1 MSFIK
6 TGHMDSFTRESLP
19 PRDQWPWLN
28 QKFID
33 ANYAARLNA
42 SQELIDKTI
51 EIVGP
56 DKLAII
62 AGDGNYTYG
71 ELLAKISQVA
81 NYLESIGVKSGNR
94 ILLRGPN
101 SASLVILWL
110 AVLRVGAVAVTTIHL
125 QRANELEKM
134 LGVAKVQFALIDH
147 RFMEDWNLVT
157 NFEGQTLIYGGES
170 DVFAKAAAFPTS
182 HTASDT
188 ASDDVSLLAFTS
200 GSTGVPKA
208 TMHFHRDILA
218 IADTFS
224 KEIVK
229 PLQDDIFACSAPLA
243 FTFGL
248 GASLVFPFR
257 IGATTLLMEGA
268 PPPVLLEKVRE
279 NKVTVLF
286 TAPTAYRA
294 ILKST
299 NNLELPSLRRCVSA
313 GEHLPES
320 TWSSWYEATGIKL
333 IDGIGATEMLHIF
346 ISASDDEI
354 VPGMTGKVVPGYEAI
369 IVNEEFAELPVGEI
383 GFLAVRGPTG
393 VRYLS
398 DARQSVYA
406 VNGWNV
412 TGDLYLKDA
421 HGYFKYQSRAD
432 DMIISSGYNIAAP
445 EVENALL
452 THNAVSEVAVV
463 GEPDEERGML
473 VVAYIVLQSNQVES
487 TELIKELQDHVKQ
500 KIAPFKYPRRIVF
513 VPSLPKTTTG
523 KLQRFRLKVEDK

>member
-1 MSFIK
+1 MSMFK
-6 TGHMDSFTRESLP
+6 TGHVDNFTRENLP

-28 QKFID
+28 QNFID
-33 ANYAARLNA
+33 ANYDDRLNA
-42 SQELIDKTI
+42 SYELIDKTI
-51 EIVGP
+51 ELVGA

-62 AGDGNYTYG
+62 AADGNYTYG
-71 ELLAKISQVA
+71 ELLAKISQMA
-81 NYLESIGVKSGNR
+81 NYFESIGVKPGNR

-110 AVLRVGAVAVTTIHL
+110 AILRVGAVAVTTIHL

-134 LGVAKVQFALIDH
+134 LGVAHVQFALIDH
-147 RFMEDWNLVT
+147 RFTEDWNLVS
-157 NFEGQTLIYGGES
+157 NFTGQTLIYGGEK
-170 DVFAKAAAFPTS
+170 DVFSKAAKFPTV
-182 HTASDT
+182 HTACDT
-188 ASDDVSLLAFTS
+188 ASDDVSILAFTS
-200 GSTGVPKA
+200 GSTGIPKA
-208 TMHFHRDILA
+208 TIHFHRDILA

-224 KEIVK
+224 KEILK
-229 PLQDDIFACSAPLA
+229 PLKEDIFACSAPLA

-248 GASLVFPFR
+248 GASVVFPFR
-257 IGATTLLMEGA
+257 VGATTLLLEGA
-268 PPPVLLEKVRE
+268 PPPVLIEKVRE
-279 NKVTVLF
+279 NKVSVLF

-294 ILKST
+294 IMKST
-299 NNLELPSLRRCVSA
+299 PRLDLPSLRRCVSA

-320 TWSSWYEATGIKL
+320 TWTSWFEATGLKI

-346 ISASDDEI
+346 ISASDDAI

-369 IVNEEFAELPVGEI
+369 IVNEDFDELPTGEV

-393 VRYLS
+393 VRYLN
-398 DARQSVYA
+398 DVRQNVYS

-452 THNAVSEVAVV
+452 THNAVAEVAVV
-463 GEPDEERGML
+463 GEADEERGML
-473 VVAYIVLQSNQVES
+473 VVAYIVLQADVAES
-487 TELIKELQDHVKQ
+487 AELIKELQDHVKQ

-513 VPSLPKTTTG
+513 VKSLPKTTTG

>member
-1 MSFIK
+1 MSMFK
-6 TGHMDSFTRESLP
+6 TGHIDNFTRENLP

-28 QKFID
+28 QAFID
-33 ANYAARLNA
+33 ANYAERINA
-42 SQELIDKTI
+42 SYELIDKTI
-51 EIVGP
+51 ELVGP

-62 AGDGNYTYG
+62 AADGNYTYG
-71 ELLAKISQVA
+71 QLLAKISQMA
-81 NYLESIGVKSGNR
+81 NYFESIGVKPGNR

-110 AVLRVGAVAVTTIHL
+110 AILRVGAVAVTTIHL

-134 LGVAKVQFALIDH
+134 LGVAKVQYALIDH
-147 RFMEDWNLVT
+147 RFMEDWNLVS
-157 NFEGQTLIYGGES
+157 NFDGQTLIYGGEN
-170 DVFAKAAAFPTS
+170 DVFAKAAAFPTT
-182 HTASDT
+182 HTACDT
-188 ASDDVSLLAFTS
+188 ASDDVSILAFTS
-200 GSTGVPKA
+200 GSTGIPKA
-208 TMHFHRDILA
+208 TIHFHRDILA

-224 KEIVK
+224 KEILK
-229 PLQDDIFACSAPLA
+229 PLHDDVFACSAPLA

-248 GASLVFPFR
+248 GASVVFPFR
-257 IGATTLLMEGA
+257 VGATTLLLEGA
-268 PPPVLLEKVRE
+268 PPPVLIEKVRE
-279 NKVTVLF
+279 NKVSVLF

-299 NNLELPSLRRCVSA
+299 PNLDLPSLRRCVSA

-320 TWSSWYEATGIKL
+320 TWTSWFEATGLKI

-346 ISASDDEI
+346 ISASDEAI

-369 IVNEEFAELPVGEI
+369 IVNEDFDELPTGEI

-393 VRYLS
+393 VRYLN
-398 DARQSVYA
+398 DVRQNVYS

-412 TGDLYLKDA
+412 TGDLYLQDA
-421 HGYFKYQSRAD
+421 NGYFKYQSRAD

-452 THNAVSEVAVV
+452 SHSAVAEVAVV

-473 VVAYIVLQSNQVES
+473 VVAYIVLQSDVAES

-513 VPSLPKTTTG
+513 VKSLPKTTTG

>member
-1 MSFIK
+1 
-6 TGHMDSFTRESLP
+6 
-19 PRDQWPWLN
+19 
-28 QKFID
+28 
-33 ANYAARLNA
+33 
-42 SQELIDKTI
+42 
-51 EIVGP
+51 
-56 DKLAII
+56 
-62 AGDGNYTYG
+62 
-71 ELLAKISQVA
+71 
-81 NYLESIGVKSGNR
+81 
-94 ILLRGPN
+94 
-101 SASLVILWL
+101 
-110 AVLRVGAVAVTTIHL
+110 
-125 QRANELEKM
+125 
-134 LGVAKVQFALIDH
+134 
-147 RFMEDWNLVT
+147 
-157 NFEGQTLIYGGES
+157 
-170 DVFAKAAAFPTS
+170 
-182 HTASDT
+182 
-188 ASDDVSLLAFTS
+188 
-200 GSTGVPKA
+200 
-208 TMHFHRDILA
+208 MHFHRDILA

-268 PPPVLLEKVRE
+268 PPPVLIEKVRE

-320 TWSSWYEATGIKL
+320 TWSAWHEATGIKL

-393 VRYLS
+393 VRYLN
-398 DARQSVYA
+398 DARQGVYA

-412 TGDLYLKDA
+412 TGDLYLKDS

-473 VVAYIVLQSNQVES
+473 VVAYIVLQSSQVES
-487 TELIKELQDHVKQ
+487 PELIKELQDHVKQ

>member
-6 TGHMDSFTRESLP
+6 TGHVDNFTRENLP
-19 PRDQWPWLN
+19 PRNQWPWLN
-28 QKFID
+28 QEFID
-33 ANYAARLNA
+33 TNYAARLNA

-56 DKLAII
+56 NKLAII

-81 NYLESIGVKSGNR
+81 HYLESIGIKSGNR

-157 NFEGQTLIYGGES
+157 NFDGQTLNYGGDN
-170 DVFAKAAAFPTS
+170 DVFVKAAAFPTS
-182 HTASDT
+182 HTACDT

-248 GASLVFPFR
+248 GASVVFPFR

-268 PPPVLLEKVRE
+268 PPPVLIEKVRE

-299 NNLELPSLRRCVSA
+299 NNL
-313 GEHLPES
+313 
-320 TWSSWYEATGIKL
+320 
-333 IDGIGATEMLHIF
+333 
-346 ISASDDEI
+346 
-354 VPGMTGKVVPGYEAI
+354 
-369 IVNEEFAELPVGEI
+369 
-383 GFLAVRGPTG
+383 
-393 VRYLS
+393 
-398 DARQSVYA
+398 
-406 VNGWNV
+406 
-412 TGDLYLKDA
+412 
-421 HGYFKYQSRAD
+421 
-432 DMIISSGYNIAAP
+432 
-445 EVENALL
+445 
-452 THNAVSEVAVV
+452 
-463 GEPDEERGML
+463 
-473 VVAYIVLQSNQVES
+473 
-487 TELIKELQDHVKQ
+487 
-500 KIAPFKYPRRIVF
+500 
-513 VPSLPKTTTG
+513 
-523 KLQRFRLKVEDK
+523 

>member
-1 MSFIK
+1 MTMFK
-6 TGHMDSFTRESLP
+6 TGHVDNFTRENLP

-28 QKFID
+28 QSFID
-33 ANYAARLNA
+33 ANYADRLNA
-42 SQELIDKTI
+42 SYELIDKTI
-51 EIVGP
+51 ELVGP

-62 AGDGNYTYG
+62 AADGNYTYG
-71 ELLAKISQVA
+71 QLLAKISQMA
-81 NYLESIGVKSGNR
+81 NYLESIGVKPGNR
-94 ILLRGPN
+94 VLLRGPN

-110 AVLRVGAVAVTTIHL
+110 AILRVGAVAVTTIHL

-147 RFMEDWNLVT
+147 RFMEDWNLVS
-157 NFEGQTLIYGGES
+157 NFDGQTLIYGGEN
-170 DVFAKAAAFPTS
+170 DVFAKAAEFPTV
-182 HTASDT
+182 HTACDT
-188 ASDDVSLLAFTS
+188 ASDDVSILAFTS
-200 GSTGVPKA
+200 GSTGIPKA
-208 TMHFHRDILA
+208 TIHFHRDILA

-224 KEIVK
+224 KEILK

-248 GASLVFPFR
+248 GASVVFPFR
-257 IGATTLLMEGA
+257 IGATTLLLEGA
-268 PPPVLLEKVRE
+268 PPPVLIEKVRE
-279 NKVTVLF
+279 NKVSVLF

-294 ILKST
+294 ILKSSVS
-299 NNLELPSLRRCVSA
+299 LDLPSLRRCVSA

-320 TWSSWYEATGIKL
+320 TWTSWFEATGLKI

-346 ISASDDEI
+346 ISSSDDAI

-369 IVNEEFAELPVGEI
+369 IVNEDFDELPTGEI

-393 VRYLS
+393 VRYLN
-398 DARQSVYA
+398 DVRQNVYS

-421 HGYFKYQSRAD
+421 NGYFKYQSRAD

-452 THNAVSEVAVV
+452 THNAVAEVAVV

-473 VVAYIVLQSNQVES
+473 VVAYIVLQSDVAES
-487 TELIKELQDHVKQ
+487 AELIKELQDHVKQ

-513 VPSLPKTTTG
+513 VKSLPKTTTG